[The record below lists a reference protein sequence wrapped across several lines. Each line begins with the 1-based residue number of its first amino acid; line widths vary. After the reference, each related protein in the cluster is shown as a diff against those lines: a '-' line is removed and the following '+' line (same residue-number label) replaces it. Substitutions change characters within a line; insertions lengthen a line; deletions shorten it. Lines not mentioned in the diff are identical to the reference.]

1 MLAITLRELRS
12 MFRSPLAWTL
22 LAVVQFILAWIFL
35 VQVEEF
41 IQIQPRLAKLSTAP
55 GVTDLV
61 ATPLLSSAS
70 LIIMFLIP
78 LMSMRLFS
86 DEYRSG
92 TFSLLLSAPIS
103 MTAIVLGKY
112 LALMLFL
119 SVLLVLTAAMPLS
132 LLLGGSLDLGKLS
145 AGLLGLELALAG
157 FAAIGLFFSSITS
170 RPTVAATGSYGLLL
184 FLWVINL
191 ASGTGETGSALF
203 AWISPISHLQNMF
216 SGLISSADL
225 IYFLLLTTGFL
236 ALSIRRLESR
246 RSQN

>member
-1 MLAITLRELRS
+1 MLVITQRELQS
-12 MFRSPLAWTL
+12 MFRSPLAWTIM
-22 LAVVQFILAWIFL
+22 AVVQFILAWIFL

-41 IQIQPRLAKLSTAP
+41 IQIQPRLAKLSAAP

-61 ATPLLSSAS
+61 AIPLLNSAS

-78 LMSMRLFS
+78 PVSMRLFS

-103 MTAIVLGKY
+103 MTGIVLGKY
-112 LALMLFL
+112 LALIIFL
-119 SVLLVLTAAMPLS
+119 SILLILTAAMPLS
-132 LLLGGSLDLGKLS
+132 LLLGSSLDLGKLA

-170 RPTVAATGSYGLLL
+170 RPTVAASGAYGLLL
-184 FLWVINL
+184 FLWIINM
-191 ASGTGETGSALF
+191 ASGAEGKGSALF
-203 AWISPISHLQNMF
+203 AWISPVSHLQNMF
-216 SGLISSADL
+216 SGLVSSADL
-225 IYFLLLTTGFL
+225 IYFLLLIITFL

-246 RSQN
+246 RCRN